1 MMTNGLARVQ
11 TENGEVGDV
20 NLNELGQRASKLGVE
35 IADVNGVV
43 SDLSEIGKAQAGYV
57 QAAVSASQQMDRAN
71 QLLSSSMGETK
82 QSADRARDVLT
93 HSSEKISATV
103 KSSATKM
110 RVLSESAIEFRDTL
124 GSVDATAKKVQSA
137 SVSISQIARE
147 TQLLSLNASVEA
159 ARAGDSGK
167 GFAIIATAVKTLA
180 DEIQGFANQNA
191 ENLEKLM
198 EILHGLQERT
208 AGNVDLANTAIKEA
222 GEAARTGEQ
231 LNELVDSVGVMVKDI
246 EAMTQPVAENLKAAK
261 SIGEELG
268 RLDGTLKT
276 SQERLNVASQRS
288 ENILGISEDLMEFIV
303 NSGVETDDSKFIKA
317 AQQVAAKIGSIFEN
331 AIERRDVSQSDLF
344 DQNYRPIPK
353 TDPQQFTTRYLHMT
367 DARLLGLQDSVLK
380 LDPRVAF
387 SVAVDT
393 NGYLPT
399 HNSIY
404 SKPQSS
410 DPVWNAANCRNRRIF
425 DDRTGLSAGQS
436 TKPFLLQTYR
446 RDMGGGKFALMKDVS
461 APIYVAGRHW
471 GGLRIGYKV

>member
-1 MMTNGLARVQ
+1 MTNAVAQKRI
-11 TENGEVGDV
+11 ENDESTHV

-43 SDLSEIGKAQAGYV
+43 SDMNEIGQAQASHV

-71 QLLSSSMGETK
+71 QKLSSSMGETK
-82 QSADRARDVLT
+82 QSADRARDILSYSDERVG
-93 HSSEKISATV
+93 ATV
-103 KSSATKM
+103 EGSATKM
-110 RVLSESAIEFRDTL
+110 RALSENAIEFRDTL
-124 GSVDATAKKVQSA
+124 GSVDETAKKVQSA

-159 ARAGDSGK
+159 ARAGESGK

-198 EILHGLQERT
+198 EILHGLQERS
-208 AGNVDLANTAIKEA
+208 AGSVELANEAIKDA

-246 EAMTQPVAENLKAAK
+246 EAMTQPVEENLQAAR
-261 SIGEELG
+261 SISHELKE
-268 RLDGTLKT
+268 LNGTLQT
-276 SQERLNVASQRS
+276 SQERLGVAKHRTN
-288 ENILGISEDLMEFIV
+288 NILGISEGLMEFIV
-303 NSGVETDDSKFIKA
+303 NSGVEVDDTKFIRA
-317 AQQVAAKIGSIFEN
+317 AQQVAQQIADIFEN
-331 AIERRDVSQSDLF
+331 ALSQREISLNDLF
-344 DQNYRPIPK
+344 DQNYRPVAG
-353 TDPQQFTTRYLHMT
+353 TDPQQVTTLYLNLT
-367 DARLLGLQDSVLK
+367 DSRLLGLQDSVLK

-387 SVAVDT
+387 CAAVDT

-461 APIYVAGRHW
+461 APIYVGGRHW

>member
-1 MMTNGLARVQ
+1 MTIGLAQARDEI
-11 TENGEVGDV
+11 ENVGSV
-20 NLNELGQRASKLGVE
+20 NLGELGQRASKLGVE
-35 IADVNGVV
+35 IADVNGIVA
-43 SDLSEIGKAQAGYV
+43 DLSEIGQAQAKYI
-57 QAAVSASQQMDRAN
+57 QSAVSASQQMDRAN
-71 QLLSSSMGETK
+71 QRLSASMGETK
-82 QSADRARDVLT
+82 QSADRARDVL
-93 HSSEKISATV
+93 SYSAEKVAATV
-103 KSSATKM
+103 EGSAKKM
-110 RVLSESAIEFRDTL
+110 RVLSENAIEFRDTL
-124 GSVDATAKKVQSA
+124 SSVDVTAKKVQSA

-159 ARAGDSGK
+159 ARAGESGK

-191 ENLEKLM
+191 RNLEKLM
-198 EILHGLQERT
+198 EILHGLQGRSAENVELAT
-208 AGNVDLANTAIKEA
+208 AAIKEA

-231 LNELVDSVGVMVKDI
+231 LNELVSSVSVMVKDI
-246 EAMTQPVAENLKAAK
+246 QGMTEPVAENLQAAK
-261 SIGEELG
+261 SISEEL
-268 RLDGTLKT
+268 RSLDGTLQK
-276 SQERLNVASQRS
+276 SNERLSVAGRRS
-288 ENILGISEDLMEFIV
+288 NTILGIGEDLMEFIV
-303 NSGVETDDSKFIKA
+303 NSGVETEDSKFIDA
-317 AQQVAAKIGSIFEN
+317 AQQVAAKISSIFEN
-331 AIERRDVSQSDLF
+331 AIERREVSQSDLF
-344 DQNYRPIPK
+344 DQNYRPIAG
-353 TDPQQFTTRYLHMT
+353 TDPQQLTTRYLDLT

-387 SVAVDT
+387 CAAVDT

-404 SKPQSS
+404 SKPQSN

-461 APIYVAGRHW
+461 APIYVGGRHW

>member
-1 MMTNGLARVQ
+1 MTNVVAQKR
-11 TENGEVGDV
+11 TEIDESTDV

-43 SDLSEIGKAQAGYV
+43 SDGNDIGRAQATHV

-71 QLLSSSMGETK
+71 QKLSSSMGETK
-82 QSADRARDVLT
+82 QSADRARDIL
-93 HSSEKISATV
+93 SYSAEKVAATV
-103 KSSATKM
+103 EGSATKM
-110 RVLSESAIEFRDTL
+110 RALSENAIEFRDTL
-124 GSVDATAKKVQSA
+124 GSVDETAKKVQSA

-159 ARAGDSGK
+159 ARAGESGK

-198 EILHGLQERT
+198 EILHGLQERS
-208 AGNVDLANTAIKEA
+208 AGSVELANEAIKDA

-231 LNELVDSVGVMVKDI
+231 LNELVNSVGVMVKDI
-246 EAMTQPVAENLKAAK
+246 ESMTQPVEENLQAAR
-261 SIGEELG
+261 SISHELKE
-268 RLDGTLKT
+268 LNGTLQT
-276 SQERLNVASQRS
+276 SQERLGVAKHRTN
-288 ENILGISEDLMEFIV
+288 NILGISEGLMEFIV
-303 NSGVETDDSKFIKA
+303 NSGVEVDDSKFIRA
-317 AQQVAAKIGSIFEN
+317 AQQVAQQIADIFEN
-331 AIERRDVSQSDLF
+331 ALAQREISLNDLF
-344 DQNYRPIPK
+344 DHNYQPIAG
-353 TDPQQFTTRYLHMT
+353 TDPQQVTTRYLNLT
-367 DARLLGLQDSVLK
+367 DSRLLGLQDSVLK

-387 SVAVDT
+387 CAAVDT

-461 APIYVAGRHW
+461 APIYVGGRHW